1 MSTVSLKLL
10 LMKWIVSVE
19 FRSAVQYHKFFS
31 LLNRGLIRD
40 TVLVNHSHVYKLIEF
55 ETTIAP
61 EEEKI
66 KKMGKVINVKIVE
79 VK

>member
-1 MSTVSLKLL
+1 
-10 LMKWIVSVE
+10 MKWIVSVE

-55 ETTIAP
+55 ETTTAP
-61 EEEKI
+61 DLDKI
-66 KKMGKVINVKIVE
+66 NKMGLAVQPKIVE
-79 VK
+79 VYE

>member
-1 MSTVSLKLL
+1 
-10 LMKWIVSVE
+10 MKWIVSVE
-19 FRSAVQYHKFFS
+19 FLSAVQYHKFFS
-31 LLNRGLIRD
+31 LINLGRIRD
-40 TVLVNHSHVYKLIEF
+40 TVLVNYSHVHRLIEF
-55 ETTIAP
+55 ETTTQP